1 MNERRG
7 REYWSQQVA
16 EWRCSGLSKRAYCE
30 RHGVPYSSLC
40 RWAGKLSQ
48 PQLPRGEQLV
58 ELGRIAGIDG
68 GAKQRAAMELVVGD
82 RYVLRLWRSVR
93 AEHLREV
100 LSALEDVR

>member
-16 EWRCSGLSKRAYCE
+16 EWRCSGLSKRAYSE

-40 RWAGKLSQ
+40 RWAGKLSPSQ
-48 PQLPRGEQLV
+48 TPQGQRLV
-58 ELGRIAGIDG
+58 ELEPIAGIDG
-68 GAKQRAAMELVVGD
+68 VAEQRAALELAVGD

>member
-16 EWRCSGLSKRAYCE
+16 EWRCSGLSKRAYSE

-58 ELGRIAGIDG
+58 ELGRSPAST
-68 GAKQRAAMELVVGD
+68 GAPSSERP
-82 RYVLRLWRSVR
+82 WSWW
-93 AEHLREV
+93 
-100 LSALEDVR
+100 SAIGTC

>member
-7 REYWSQQVA
+7 REYWSDQVA
-16 EWRCSGLSKRAYCE
+16 QWRCSGLSKRAYSE

-40 RWAGKLSQ
+40 RWAGKMSQ

-58 ELGRIAGIDG
+58 ELGPIGGIDG
-68 GAKQRAAMELVVGD
+68 GAEQRAAIELVVGD

-100 LSALEDVR
+100 LSALEGVR